1 MSTITKITES
11 VSYDLSAK
19 NDESSVAEVQSRS
32 ERGASAYVSNSVK
45 FHLRADSDDKEVWF
59 AITSHAYT
67 ALEDCAEPFVA
78 HAELISHRFT
88 EVQARALLATLVHEL
103 AKLD

>member
-1 MSTITKITES
+1 MSTTTKIAES
-11 VSYDLSAK
+11 VSYDLSSEK
-19 NDESSVAEVQSRS
+19 DESSVAEAHSRS

-45 FHLRADSDDKEVWF
+45 FHLRADSEDREIWF
-59 AITSHAYT
+59 SITSHAYT
-67 ALEDCAEPFVA
+67 ALEDCDEPFVA
-78 HAELISHRFT
+78 HAELMSHRFT